1 MATWVELNL
10 VATLDNLN
18 DGFEP
23 RILIGAPGKVAQA
36 LIVQVVVTDDA
47 DKSTQ
52 RNADASAHGTVG
64 LAALGGVLGL
74 FEVLQRGGADRLLQ
88 QRNRSPPVRDDTPTS
103 RQRSQADSRRPPTTT
118 VGHGIRVDTG
128 PTGR

>member
-74 FEVLQRGGADRLLQ
+74 FEVLQRGGADRL
-88 QRNRSPPVRDDTPTS
+88 QRDRTVSCSSGIDR
-103 RQRSQADSRRPPTTT
+103 RQYATAVLRGSVVFLLGQRP
-118 VGHGIRVDTG
+118 
-128 PTGR
+128 